1 MVNFVFMVM
10 ENVYLM
16 REEIIS
22 MILEF
27 VDSCFLCY
35 LCYINDKNNIIVI
48 KLKKMY
54 IFFSWKV

>member
-1 MVNFVFMVM
+1 MVM
-10 ENVYLM
+10 ENVYLI